1 MIPPGTE
8 VHHCES
14 ERSSWE
20 NKFCKKYS
28 NANKLLSK
36 TRRAE
41 LACVIT
47 LFAYYRGEETDVPSL
62 NTIEK
67 QTENIASMWT
77 SSMEVAVQRI
87 VEIPLSSP
95 YPFSDNDKMQFT
107 VTTADIQANIDLK
120 FEQIH
125 QKNEKF
131 NFLQML
137 LYPFKKAQDHG

>member
-1 MIPPGTE
+1 
-8 VHHCES
+8 
-14 ERSSWE
+14 
-20 NKFCKKYS
+20 
-28 NANKLLSK
+28 
-36 TRRAE
+36 
-41 LACVIT
+41 
-47 LFAYYRGEETDVPSL
+47 
-62 NTIEK
+62 
-67 QTENIASMWT
+67 
-77 SSMEVAVQRI
+77 MEVAVQRI